1 MTKGKTCPIELIEGP
16 EQPPLAKGS
25 SLAAHKAARDNSLA
39 RRNLYNSRENED
51 VYPDDDDDAMFVDGH
66 QTKARRWTPRWG
78 AGTLDRARARAC
90 QTSVVS
96 ALRAKEYAEFEDV
109 PVPDW

>member
-16 EQPPLAKGS
+16 EQPPLTKGS
-25 SLAAHKAARDNSLA
+25 SLAAYKAARDNSLA

-51 VYPDDDDDAMFVDGH
+51 AYPDDDDDAMFVDGH

-78 AGTLDRARARAC
+78 GKDPRSCQSQSLPDKRGVGAAGERICR
-90 QTSVVS
+90 V
-96 ALRAKEYAEFEDV
+96 
-109 PVPDW
+109 